1 MEWVPVCKLVGRVRG
16 MLPKVRQDSRTDKV
30 LERVQSGVQGFKA
43 KIRVEN

>member
-1 MEWVPVCKLVGRVRG
+1 